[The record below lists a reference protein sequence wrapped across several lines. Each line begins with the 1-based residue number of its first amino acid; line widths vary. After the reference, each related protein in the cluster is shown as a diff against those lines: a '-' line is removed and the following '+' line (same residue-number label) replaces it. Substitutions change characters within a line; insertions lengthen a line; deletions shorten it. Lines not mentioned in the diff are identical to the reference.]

1 MEATVVGE
9 ARGMVEEQQ
18 QMVEEHVGFGYDDVY
33 QAVNESIDIMDN
45 TMEDAMEDAMEGG
58 GGGKETMRYIAEMNR
73 ANVDGGAVP
82 MDTTTTSLVGA
93 KNTMGQTK
101 QWQTL
106 ESIAL

>member
-1 MEATVVGE
+1 
-9 ARGMVEEQQ
+9 
-18 QMVEEHVGFGYDDVY
+18 
-33 QAVNESIDIMDN
+33 
-45 TMEDAMEDAMEGG
+45 
-58 GGGKETMRYIAEMNR
+58 MRYIAEMNR

>member
-1 MEATVVGE
+1 MQPYNT
-9 ARGMVEEQQ
+9 
-18 QMVEEHVGFGYDDVY
+18 HT
-33 QAVNESIDIMDN
+33 SI
-45 TMEDAMEDAMEGG
+45 AAS
-58 GGGKETMRYIAEMNR
+58 MNR